1 MVRNGGRSGDVIGA
15 CRRWKPAKGEREA
28 AGIVWSCCWQWCVY
42 FFGRTVAR
50 GKGWPDLGDAAV
62 VARGLVGMVVL
73 LEPNRIEEEKRS
85 CSSGSARWFPGLFGS
100 VSVVRYFRR
109 SCSDN
114 SPANERRGGEG
125 LAAGAGR
132 KNEGKSWVCSGW
144 FGVDAWSSSELMDF
158 AGNEE
163 RCDFPARR
171 KKRGRSG
178 CCGVVGKEEVEAAAD
193 VVCLSHRSEMEEN
206 REEATGEEE
215 GLAALRR
222 CCYCLQQWR

>member
-1 MVRNGGRSGDVIGA
+1 
-15 CRRWKPAKGEREA
+15 
-28 AGIVWSCCWQWCVY
+28 GI
-42 FFGRTVAR
+42 R
-50 GKGWPDLGDAAV
+50 PN
-62 VARGLVGMVVL
+62 VVL
-73 LEPNRIEEEKRS
+73 P
-85 CSSGSARWFPGLFGS
+85 GSARWFRGLFGS
-100 VSVVRYFRR
+100 VSVVRCFQH

-144 FGVDAWSSSELMDF
+144 FGVDAWSSPELMGF
-158 AGNEE
+158 AGNEG

-178 CCGVVGKEEVEAAAD
+178 CCGVVGISGRRLLEEVEAAAD

-206 REEATGEEE
+206 GEEATSEEE

-222 CCYCLQQWR
+222 